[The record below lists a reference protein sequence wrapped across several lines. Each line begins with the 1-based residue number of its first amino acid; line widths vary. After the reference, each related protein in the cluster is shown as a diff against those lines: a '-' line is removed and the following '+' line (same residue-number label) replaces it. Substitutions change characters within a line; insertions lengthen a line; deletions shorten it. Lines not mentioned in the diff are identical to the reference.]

1 MLESPSKAITVDT
14 MIKPYRETDLRN
26 GVTLPVQITPK
37 LLLAGYLP
45 SEMSAERIARGT
57 PVASGG
63 RARLP
68 DGPGLGI
75 DVDEAALGDPVL
87 TVE

>member
-1 MLESPSKAITVDT
+1 MTF
-14 MIKPYRETDLRN
+14 
-26 GVTLPVQITPK
+26 GLPLTIEDSGGGDVVSAATAHLAASIPPK

-45 SEMSAERIARGT
+45 SEMAAERIASGT
-57 PVASGG
+57 PVALDG

-68 DGPGLGI
+68 QGPGLGI
-75 DVDEAALGDPVL
+75 DVDEAALGEPVF

>member
-1 MLESPSKAITVDT
+1 
-14 MIKPYRETDLRN
+14 MIFGLPLTIEDS
-26 GVTLPVQITPK
+26 GGGDVVTAAVAHLAASIPPK

-57 PVASGG
+57 PAAAGG

-75 DVDEAALGDPVL
+75 EVDDAALGDPVL